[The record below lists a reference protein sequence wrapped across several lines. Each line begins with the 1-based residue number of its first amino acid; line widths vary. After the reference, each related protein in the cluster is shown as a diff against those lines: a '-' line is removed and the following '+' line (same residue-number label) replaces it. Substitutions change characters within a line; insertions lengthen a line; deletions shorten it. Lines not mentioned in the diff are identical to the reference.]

1 MSNYWGSNGLN
12 MDVRLSG
19 NLNIDISFSW
29 DFSMNIR
36 LSSDLLMDI
45 WLSSDF
51 LMHIRFSGKVFM
63 DIRLSSNFLVDIR
76 LSINLDI
83 NVWFSSNILMDI
95 RFSSRVKVSIS
106 NRWVIKSSV
115 NSSNWGS
122 NSSNW
127 LSGIAISIRA
137 SSISSSSYRGCSS
150 ISIGSRVGIASW
162 GNDTSLC
169 GGQTGKD
176 SNKGS
181 HFSYAMLLLFE

>member
-1 MSNYWGSNGLN
+1 MSNHWGSNRLN

-29 DFSMNIR
+29 DFGMNIR
-36 LSSDLLMDI
+36 LSSDLLMHIWLSSNLDI
-45 WLSSDF
+45 NIRLSSDF
-51 LMHIRFSGKVFM
+51 LMHIRFSSNVFM
-63 DIRLSSNFLVDIR
+63 DIRLSSNF
-76 LSINLDI
+76 
-83 NVWFSSNILMDI
+83 LMDI

-106 NRWVIKSSV
+106 NRWVIKSSI

-127 LSGIAISIRA
+127 LSSIAISI
-137 SSISSSSYRGCSS
+137 
-150 ISIGSRVGIASW
+150 RVGIASW

-181 HFSYAMLLLFE
+181 HF